1 MNRKIFLIVLA
12 GLLFAGSAVMANIWM
27 QTDWTG
33 QNDVSGTAT
42 DPENQAGWKR
52 YYVKDTNVADASGV
66 LSITSVSTYDVSQD
80 DWSGGGS
87 QNLLSDETMYFSD
100 DGNMDNTTAGELKLK
115 VNELWWDVEWAY
127 RTPVTITN
135 TSVTDAVQQNFPV
148 TLTFNHAALVNSGA
162 SLSNGDDVRLVYQNG
177 TEFQELERY
186 CENGWGLENTKIW
199 FTIYNGIAVSGVDG
213 NYYLYYG
220 NPDAVSVIG
229 NPSVIFDFFDDFEDN
244 SLDAVKWT
252 SAGGPTEDAGLLSI
266 KANNDRITSVPVFGA
281 TLSQPLSLTFYG
293 RFSTTGLEHSLQ
305 AGLMPSDAGTP
316 RIIYSYTANAGYE
329 AVVSSDPYNI
339 SDKMPADVFAKF
351 TMVWT
356 TSNILFYINDGFV
369 QEVTFNVPIGISLP
383 ITFMRPDETGVTG
396 TDNTFYCD
404 YVFVSKY
411 MKDAPLVDQGDVQ
424 GYYVPQAEL
433 ISSTFTVAEN
443 TALDTISF
451 LPLSY
456 DEAFGSAPVRFQIAS
471 NDDNATW
478 DFIGP
483 DGTDATYYANPSG
496 EMINET
502 NSGKIYFRYKMF
514 ISTADT
520 RQTPVFDLVKITYR
534 NPYISTLTSSPYNS
548 QISYNGIQKVT
559 WTEDAPAG
567 TDIKFQ
573 IRTAPDNG
581 GIAGSWTPWLGPEGS
596 DDYFTGSSGLD
607 GQGQIVLANALHR
620 DGVDDQWFQY
630 KVFLSSITDAVPVLY
645 DVTIYYPVTE
655 MQPAPQVI
663 NAVPDEISADGGTP
677 VTLNGLNFQTG
688 SQITVGQVPV
698 DVISYSGTS
707 VVFIAPA
714 GTPNTIAAITI
725 TNPDDNSATL
735 ENALIFRAKGSLG
748 ISKASLS
755 PINRSELADANDV
768 PVLLLTLSASQT
780 ENINVSELVFYAE
793 GSGDDSSA
801 FDSNGVMLVEDAVA
815 NGIYDSI
822 GDSLISQGN
831 FSGDNGIITFS
842 GLNQTIA
849 ANTFRNWLIVF
860 NFNSTVS
867 AGSTFGVRL
876 AENSAVSATG
886 ALTGSGVFAHGAP
899 VTGAVITIVPA
910 GSAGTLTVRKGINCP
925 LSRLITNNETNL
937 AIFQFM
943 MNASSVEN
951 ITVSSVE
958 FTASGSGNEPY
969 DVSAVKLY
977 KDVNANGAL
986 DAGVD
991 VVIDQTGKTYS
1002 ADNGTIVFDGLTQS
1016 IPAGQTVYWLLVYDM
1031 NSKALN
1037 GEAFAVSIASSAGIV
1052 ATGAV
1057 SLQSITAY
1065 ELPINGNEMT
1075 VFLEEH
1081 SRSVG
1086 PKVCFIKTLLTK
1098 NERSNE

>member
-1 MNRKIFLIVLA
+1 MNRKSFCIVFA
-12 GLLFAGSAVMANIWM
+12 VLLLAGSAVTANIWL

-33 QNDVSGTAT
+33 QSDVSGTAT
-42 DPENQAGWKR
+42 DPENQSGWKR
-52 YYVKDTNVADASGV
+52 YYIKDTSVTDASGA
-66 LSITSVSTYDVSQD
+66 LSISSISTYEVSQG

-87 QNLLSDETMYFSD
+87 QNLLADETMYFSD
-100 DGNMDNTTAGELKLK
+100 DGNMDAATAGELKLK
-115 VNELWWDVEWAY
+115 VNELWWDMEWAY

-135 TSVTDAVQQNFPV
+135 TSAVDAVQQGFPV
-148 TLTFNHAALVNSGA
+148 TLSFNHAVLVNSGV
-162 SLSNGDDVRLVYQNG
+162 SLPNGDDVRLIYQNG

-199 FTIYNGIAVSGVDG
+199 FTVYNGIAVSGVDG

-220 NPDAVSVIG
+220 NPDALTVIG
-229 NPSVIFDFFDDFEDN
+229 NPSAVFDFFDDFEDN
-244 SLDAVKWT
+244 SLDASKWT
-252 SAGGPTEDAGLLSI
+252 SAGSPTEDAGLLSI
-266 KANNDRITSVPVFGA
+266 KANNDQVTSVPVFGA
-281 TLSQPLSLTFYG
+281 SLSQPLSLTFYG
-293 RFSTTGLEHSLQ
+293 KFSTTGLEHSLQ

-316 RIIYSYTANAGYE
+316 RIIYAYTANTGYE
-329 AVVSSDPYNI
+329 AVVSGDAYNV
-339 SDKMPADVFAKF
+339 SDKVPANAFAKF
-351 TMVWT
+351 TVVWT
-356 TSNILFYINDGFV
+356 SSNILFYVNDGFV
-369 QEVTFNVPIGISLP
+369 QEVTLNVPIGVSLP

-404 YVFVSKY
+404 YVFVSEY
-411 MKDAPLVDQGDVQ
+411 MNDAPLVDQGDVQ

-433 ISSTFTVAEN
+433 VSSTFTVAEN

-451 LPLSY
+451 LPVSY
-456 DEAFGSAPVRFQIAS
+456 DVAFGDAPVKFQIAS

-496 EMINET
+496 EMINEE
-502 NSGKIYFRYKMF
+502 NSGKIYFRYKLF
-514 ISTADT
+514 IATTDT
-520 RQTPVFDLVKITYR
+520 RQTPVFDGVKITYR
-534 NPYISTLTSSPYNS
+534 NPYVSTLTSSPYNS
-548 QISYNGIQKVT
+548 KIAYNGIQKIT
-559 WTEDAPAG
+559 WTEDTPAG

-573 IRTAPDNG
+573 IRTAPDNN
-581 GIAGSWTPWLGPEGS
+581 GISGSWTPWMGPEGS
-596 DDYFTGSSGLD
+596 EDYFNGSSGLD
-607 GQGQIVLANALHR
+607 GQGQAVLANALHR
-620 DGVDDQWFQY
+620 DGLDDQWYQY

-655 MQPAPQVI
+655 TQPAPQVI
-663 NAVPDEISADGGTP
+663 NAVPSEISADGGTP

-688 SQITVGQVPV
+688 SQVFAGQIPV
-698 DVISYSGTS
+698 EVISYSGTS

-748 ISKASLS
+748 ISKAGFS
-755 PINRSELADANDV
+755 PINRSELADADGV
-768 PVLLLTLSASQT
+768 PVLLFTLSASQT
-780 ENINVSELVFYAE
+780 EDIVVSELIFYAE

-801 FDSNGVMLVEDAVA
+801 FDSNGVMLVEDVTA
-815 NGIYDSI
+815 NGIYDST

-842 GLNQTIA
+842 GLNQTIT

-860 NFNSTVS
+860 NFNGTVS
-867 AGSTFGVRL
+867 AGSAFGIKL
-876 AENSAVSATG
+876 AENSAVSAAG

-899 VTGAVITIVPA
+899 VEGAVITIVPA
-910 GSAGTLTVRKGINCP
+910 GSTGTLTVRKGINCP
-925 LSRLITNNETNL
+925 SSRLITNNELN
-937 AIFQFM
+937 ISMFQFM

-951 ITVSSVE
+951 IVVSSVE
-958 FTASGSGNEPY
+958 FIASGSGNEPY

-991 VVIDQTGKTYS
+991 VVIDQTGKVYS
-1002 ADNGTIVFDGLTQS
+1002 ADNGNIVFDGLTQTV
-1016 IPAGQTVYWLLVYDM
+1016 PAGQTVYWILVYDM

-1037 GEAFAVSIASSAGIV
+1037 GESFAVSIASSAGIT

-1057 SLQSITAY
+1057 SSQDITAY

-1075 VFLEEH
+1075 VFLDEH

-1086 PKVCFIKTLLTK
+1086 PKACFIKTILRK
-1098 NERSNE
+1098 NEK